1 MALLHQK
8 GISRARALMIGSRA
22 MKRFCNRLTPL
33 KSMKKMFLSAFAVA
47 ALLFVGCTNDLTEE
61 NLAGGATAGKPMISS
76 LTANLTSMTR
86 TSLESP
92 EEGKSASTVW
102 SEGDVIGVV
111 TESGAVRQ
119 ATLVEG
125 AGTTSAAFDIQGEEG
140 DVYTYAFYP
149 YIYNGN
155 GKCTAS
161 NVNGTPETGSIEFN
175 FPVVQFHKE
184 GSVFGENANTM
195 VGAISGKSVSLQSVM
210 GALEIRLKGSQT
222 VYGITL
228 KNSNYKHKISG
239 PGTVDMS
246 TMEPT
251 MGTTNASFSY
261 IDLEVPQGVQLNTTT
276 ATSFY
281 ILVPAGTYENF
292 SVGVITADGSYT
304 RTSTKSHTVS
314 PREILPLNCGN
325 LDEVID
331 KANAIDLCGGKYSNC
346 YIVVP
351 EAGKEKT
358 YSFDIK
364 RVDGTVVENSQLV
377 SRYVGEEA
385 TFPNCATA
393 DEVAPSFAHIVWAE
407 DLGVAYDVHFDKVAG
422 KVYFKNK
429 AVGNARI
436 MVTMNPN
443 GCHNV
448 SGNVLRCDISMIW
461 GWHIWAC
468 NEQPKQV
475 MTTQPYAAG
484 GGSKG
489 ADNNYHATR
498 EQIIAYS
505 KSKPL
510 GFLDRNIGATY
521 APKSIEDVENMTDQ
535 QAADALGLY
544 FQAGNLHP
552 YPRPQKFAV
561 ATGGW
566 DGWARAV
573 YQYGFHQYNQS
584 WANSSSAKTSL
595 EDNWHYPYYA
605 YSASYTPNDKYS
617 TTQNRTS
624 WVKMD
629 IGLGGTATSNPIALW
644 GGSGAKL
651 NYDPCPKG
659 YKVPHQGN
667 LYQITTGQAFK
678 FSETGAETE
687 VDAKG
692 STFVFTPAKKVNDQT
707 VGNYIT
713 YDGQSIDFHP
723 AGGYGGGGKITWNKT
738 GNLSYL
744 WGTPYS
750 SGVGTDA
757 TNKALNSAV
766 KACFHSTPSGS
777 NYTQLWPQCATPYQ
791 IRCIKE

>member
-8 GISRARALMIGSRA
+8 EISMARALMIGSRA

-47 ALLFVGCTNDLTEE
+47 ALLFVGCTNDLTED

-119 ATLVEG
+119 ATLVKG

-155 GKCTAS
+155 GKCVAS

-195 VGAISGKSVSLQSVM
+195 VGAISGESVSLQSVM

-314 PREILPLNCGN
+314 AREILPLNCGN

-331 KANAIDLCGGKYSNC
+331 KANAIDLCGGKWANC

-351 EAGKEKT
+351 ENGQEKT

-364 RVDGTVVENSQLV
+364 RVDGTVVESSQLV

-385 TFPNCATA
+385 TYPNCATA
-393 DEVAPSFAHIVWAE
+393 DEAAPSFAHIVWAE

-436 MVTMNPN
+436 MLAMNPMAAHTVA
-443 GCHNV
+443 GD
-448 SGNVLRCDISMIW
+448 VLRCDISMIW
-461 GWHIWAC
+461 GWHIWASS
-468 NEQPKQV
+468 EMPAQTITKA
-475 MTTQPYAAG
+475 PYQAVDLNSDGNLSRSEIAA
-484 GGSKG
+484 
-489 ADNNYHATR
+489 AAT
-498 EQIIAYS
+498 
-505 KSKPL
+505 L
-510 GFLDRNIGATY
+510 GFMDRNLGATY
-521 APKSIEDVENMTDQ
+521 TPKTVDEVNAMTAQ

-566 DGWARAV
+566 DGWVRAV

-584 WANSSSAKTSL
+584 WANSSAAKTSL
-595 EDNWHYPYYA
+595 EDNWNYPYYV

-644 GGSGAKL
+644 GGSGPKL

-659 YKVPHQGN
+659 WKVPHQGN
-667 LYQITTGQAFK
+667 LYQITTGQSFNN
-678 FSETGAETE
+678 FLEDGASAPSS
-687 VDAKG
+687 AKG
-692 STFVFTPAKKVNDQT
+692 STFIVTATVKHNDQT
-707 VGNYIT
+707 IGNYIT
-713 YDGQSIDFHP
+713 YDKTNVDFHP

-766 KACFHSTPSGS
+766 KACFNSTPSGS

>member
-1 MALLHQK
+1 M
-8 GISRARALMIGSRA
+8 ARALMIGSRA

-47 ALLFVGCTNDLTEE
+47 ALLFVGCTNDLTED

-92 EEGKSASTVW
+92 EEGKSTSTVW

-119 ATLVEG
+119 ATLVKG

-155 GKCTAS
+155 GKCVAS

-195 VGAISGKSVSLQSVM
+195 VGAISGESVSLQSVM

-239 PGTVDMS
+239 PGTVDLS

-314 PREILPLNCGN
+314 AREILPLNCGN

-331 KANAIDLCGGKYSNC
+331 KANAIDLCGGKWANC

-351 EAGKEKT
+351 ENGQEKT

-364 RVDGTVVENSQLV
+364 RVDGTVVESSQLV

-385 TFPNCATA
+385 TYPNCATA
-393 DEVAPSFAHIVWAE
+393 DEAAPSFAHIVWAE

-436 MVTMNPN
+436 MLAMNPMAAHTVA
-443 GCHNV
+443 GD
-448 SGNVLRCDISMIW
+448 VLRCDISMIW

-475 MTTQPYAAG
+475 MTCEPYTAG
-484 GGSKG
+484 TNETVDGKKVYYAS
-489 ADNNYHATR
+489 R
-498 EQIIAYS
+498 EQIIARS
-505 KSKPL
+505 KSNPL

-521 APKSIEDVENMTDQ
+521 APKSIEEVENMTDQ

-584 WANSSSAKTSL
+584 WANSSSAKNSL
-595 EDNWHYPYYA
+595 EDNWNYPYYV
-605 YSASYTPNDKYS
+605 YSASHTPNDKYN

-629 IGLGGTATSNPIALW
+629 IRLGGTKDSKDPIALW
-644 GGSGAKL
+644 GGSGPKL

-667 LYQITTGQAFK
+667 LYQITTGQEFN
-678 FSETGAETE
+678 FTETGATTT
-687 VDAKG
+687 VKAKG

-723 AGGYGGGGKITWNKT
+723 AGGYGGSGKITWNKT

-744 WGTPYS
+744 WGSPYAS
-750 SGVGTDA
+750 NCEGNA
-757 TNKALNSAV
+757 TNKAFNSAV
-766 KACFHSTPSGS
+766 KACFASTPSSS
-777 NYTQLWPQCATPYQ
+777 NYTGLWPQCATPYQ